1 MNAPCYSQ
9 SFVRTATTVLA
20 ILLTV
25 TSALWLARAILAEPA
40 PAQHP
45 VLKAVDCFG
54 ELTRVPAMIQPDASE
69 CVEYYQTGEYALRG
83 ADESSTYEVM
93 RTYLTAAQR
102 AGTRGDRAA
111 ADFYKS
117 SLTGVRVSHDRFSC
131 IDL

>member
-1 MNAPCYSQ
+1 M
-9 SFVRTATTVLA
+9 VA
-20 ILLTV
+20 IFLTV
-25 TSALWLARAILAEPA
+25 SSALWLARAILAEPA
-40 PAQHP
+40 AAEHP
-45 VLKAVDCFG
+45 VLKVVDCLG
-54 ELTRVPAMIQPDASE
+54 ERTRGPAMIHPDPSE
-69 CVEYYQTGEYALRG
+69 CMEYYQTHEYALRG

-93 RTYLTAAQR
+93 RTYLTAARR